1 MSCQTPVFTVSLF
14 ESCKI
19 SFQGVGG
26 SFDRRIRKI
35 VKHVWQSSQ
44 QHAPCAFEITKDIT
58 MFWGKS
64 NANPVTLLPSSKLI
78 QEEVSLGCRMNVCD
92 FQKKVPKVLSIGALR
107 IASTPPEAL
116 SLDMYQT
123 ALKDDSGPLIF

>member
-1 MSCQTPVFTVSLF
+1 MFTVSLF

-19 SFQGVGG
+19 SFQSVGG
-26 SFDRRIRKI
+26 SFDRRIRKV
-35 VKHVWQSSQ
+35 VKHVWKSCQ

-58 MFWGKS
+58 MFWGDS
-64 NANPVTLLPSSKLI
+64 NAKPIMLFPSFKLI

-92 FQKKVPKVLSIGALR
+92 FQEKLPKMLGIGAFR

-116 SLDMYQT
+116 SLDMYKT
-123 ALKDDSGPLIF
+123 ALQDDSGPLIL